1 MNMIINW
8 TLYEAR
14 NDKFEVV
21 HAKRKKKII
30 RIQKIP
36 REEKAMN
43 ITHWCCMQ
51 KKLKKD
57 KVMITT

>member
-1 MNMIINW
+1 MVMNMIIKW

-51 KKLKKD
+51 KK
-57 KVMITT
+57 